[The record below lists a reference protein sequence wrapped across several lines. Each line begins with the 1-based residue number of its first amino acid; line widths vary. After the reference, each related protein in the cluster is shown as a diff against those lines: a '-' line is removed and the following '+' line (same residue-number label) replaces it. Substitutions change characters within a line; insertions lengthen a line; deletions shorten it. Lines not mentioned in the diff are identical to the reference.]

1 MEFFN
6 SLIGEVSAFV
16 DTSQK
21 NIYPYTKDRLWTDE
35 GYSQVILQRDTA
47 FELDGVGFNLV
58 TSSDVGDGIVVIG
71 DELDAITQSRKF
83 ARICLVQIE
92 GNDDEQECYKLI
104 KKADYIKYHFF
115 PEGYMI
121 RTTSRSHKESVRV
134 AKSALKKGIS
144 FEKVG
149 NLLISKYKE
158 NPKIKGVKVI
168 FVTEKEA
175 DHKAFE
181 AIAQKGYAIAE
192 TLNHI
197 MNSVKFDCDSCNLKP
212 ICDEVEGMK
221 ELHFKSAS
229 MGEYNG

>member
-1 MEFFN
+1 MEFFD
-6 SLIGEVSAFV
+6 SLIGEVSQLA

-21 NIYPYTKDRLWTDE
+21 TAYPYSEDSLWADE

-58 TSSDVGDGIVVIG
+58 TSSDVSDSIIVVG
-71 DELDAITQSRKF
+71 DELGTISSSRKF
-83 ARICLVQIE
+83 ARICLVQLE
-92 GNDDEQECYKLI
+92 HCNDEQEYYKLI
-104 KKADYIKYHFF
+104 KKVDYVKYHHF
-115 PEGYMI
+115 PSGYMI

-134 AKSALKKGIS
+134 AKSALKKDIS

-158 NPKIKGVKVI
+158 NPKVKAVKVI
-168 FVTEKEA
+168 FITAKNA
-175 DHKAFE
+175 DYKNLE
-181 AIAQKGYAIAE
+181 SMAQKSWAITE

-197 MNSVKFDCDSCNLKP
+197 MNSVTFDCDSCNLKP

-221 ELHFKSAS
+221 ELHFKNAS
-229 MGEYNG
+229 MGV

>member
-1 MEFFN
+1 MEFFD
-6 SLIGEVSAFV
+6 SLIGEVSAMA

-21 NIYPYTKDRLWTDE
+21 ISYAYNETSLWADE

-58 TSSDVGDGIVVIG
+58 TSSDVSDGITVVG
-71 DELDAITQSRKF
+71 DELVDISDSRRF
-83 ARICLVQIE
+83 ARICLLQIDKS
-92 GNDDEQECYKLI
+92 DDEQDYYRLI
-104 KKADYIKYHFF
+104 KKADYVKYHLF
-115 PEGYMI
+115 PSGYMI

-158 NPKIKGVKVI
+158 NPKIKAVKVI
-168 FVTEKEA
+168 FVTDTNADYKKLEA
-175 DHKAFE
+175 M
-181 AIAQKGYAIAE
+181 AQKSFSIAE

-197 MNSVKFDCDSCNLKP
+197 MNSVTFDCDSCNLKP

-221 ELHFKSAS
+221 ELHFKNAS
-229 MGEYNG
+229 MGG

>member
-1 MEFFN
+1 MEFFD
-6 SLIGEVSAFV
+6 SLISEVSALT
-16 DTSQK
+16 DASQK
-21 NIYPYTKDRLWTDE
+21 NIYPHRKDCIWSDV

-58 TSSDVGDGIVVIG
+58 TSSDIDDGIIVVG
-71 DELDAITQSRKF
+71 DELNAIGDNRKF

-92 GNDDEQECYKLI
+92 KNDDEQEYYKVI
-104 KKADYIKYHFF
+104 KKADYVKYHFF

-149 NLLISKYKE
+149 NLLINKYKE
-158 NPKIKGVKVI
+158 NTKVKAVKVI
-168 FVTEKEA
+168 FITSQQA
-175 DHKAFE
+175 DHKTLE
-181 AIAQKGYAIAE
+181 AMAQKSTAITE

-197 MNSVKFDCDSCNLKP
+197 MNSVRFDCDSCNLKP

-221 ELHFKSAS
+221 ELHFKSVT
-229 MGEYNG
+229 MG

>member
-1 MEFFN
+1 MDFFD
-6 SLIGEVSAFV
+6 SLISEASALT
-16 DTSQK
+16 DASEK
-21 NIYPYTKDRLWTDE
+21 INYEYNKDSLWTDV

-58 TSSDVGDGIVVIG
+58 TSSDVEDGIVVAG
-71 DELDAITQSRKF
+71 DELDNITDGRKF
-83 ARICLVQIE
+83 ARVCFVQIE
-92 GNDDEQECYKLI
+92 KSDDEQEYYKVI
-104 KKADYIKYHFF
+104 KKADYVKYHLF

-149 NLLISKYKE
+149 NLLIDRYKE
-158 NPKIKGVKVI
+158 NPKVKAVKVI
-168 FVTEKEA
+168 FITDKAA
-175 DHKAFE
+175 DYNRLE
-181 AIAQKGYAIAE
+181 EMAQKSAGITE

-197 MNSVKFDCDSCNLKP
+197 MNSIKFDCDSCNLKP

-221 ELHFKSAS
+221 ELHFKNAS
-229 MGEYNG
+229 MGG

>member
-1 MEFFN
+1 MEFFD
-6 SLIGEVSAFV
+6 SLIGEVSVLA

-21 NIYPYTKDRLWTDE
+21 ISYAYNEASLWADE

-58 TSSDVGDGIVVIG
+58 TSSDVSDGITVVG
-71 DELDAITQSRKF
+71 DELRDISDSRSF
-83 ARICLVQIE
+83 ARICLLQIDKS
-92 GNDDEQECYKLI
+92 DDEQDYYRLI
-104 KKADYIKYHFF
+104 KKADYVKYHHF
-115 PEGYMI
+115 PSGYMI

-158 NPKIKGVKVI
+158 NPKIKAVKVI
-168 FVTEKEA
+168 FVTDTNADYKKLEA
-175 DHKAFE
+175 M
-181 AIAQKGYAIAE
+181 AQKSFSIAE

-197 MNSVKFDCDSCNLKP
+197 MNSVTFDCDSCNLKP

-221 ELHFKSAS
+221 ELHFKNAS
-229 MGEYNG
+229 MGG

>member
-1 MEFFN
+1 MEFFD
-6 SLIGEVSAFV
+6 SLICELS
-16 DTSQK
+16 DLISEYQK
-21 NIYPYTKDRLWTDE
+21 ANYPCSEKNQWTDV

-58 TSSDVGDGIVVIG
+58 TSSDVEDGIVVIG
-71 DELDAITQSRKF
+71 DELCSITADRKF
-83 ARICLVQIE
+83 ARVCLVQLE
-92 GNDDEQECYKLI
+92 DSDNEQDCYKTI
-104 KKADYIKYHFF
+104 KKVDYVKYHFF

-144 FEKVG
+144 FEKAG

-158 NPKIKGVKVI
+158 NPKVKAVKVI
-168 FVTEKEA
+168 FVTASGADYKKLEA
-175 DHKAFE
+175 M
-181 AIAQKGYAIAE
+181 AQKSGSIAE

-197 MNSVKFDCDSCNLKP
+197 MNNVKFDCDTCNLKP

-221 ELHFKSAS
+221 ELHFGKS
-229 MGEYNG
+229 YK

>member
-1 MEFFN
+1 MEFFD
-6 SLIGEVSAFV
+6 SLICELSDLISEF
-16 DTSQK
+16 QK
-21 NIYPYTKDRLWTDE
+21 ANYPCSEKNQWTDV

-58 TSSDVGDGIVVIG
+58 TSSDVEDGIVVVG
-71 DELDAITQSRKF
+71 DELCSITADRKF
-83 ARICLVQIE
+83 ARVCLVQLE
-92 GNDDEQECYKLI
+92 DSDNEQDCYKTI
-104 KKADYIKYHFF
+104 KKVDYVKYHFF

-144 FEKVG
+144 FEKAG

-158 NPKIKGVKVI
+158 NPKVKAVKVI
-168 FVTEKEA
+168 FVTASGADYKKLEA
-175 DHKAFE
+175 M
-181 AIAQKGYAIAE
+181 AQKSGSIAE

-197 MNSVKFDCDSCNLKP
+197 MNNVKFDCDTCNLKP

-221 ELHFKSAS
+221 ELHFKNAS
-229 MGEYNG
+229 MGV